1 MGTKG
6 DKLTKNAHLSAET
19 LVDKLSAIAG
29 IRSKKMFGG
38 YGIFREEKMF
48 GIVDSEGTVYFK
60 VGDQNQAHYQEAQKH
75 GKMPY
80 FKVPEAVLNNP
91 EELVVWAEE
100 SIAV

>member
-38 YGIFREEKMF
+38 YGIFREE
-48 GIVDSEGTVYFK
+48 
-60 VGDQNQAHYQEAQKH
+60 
-75 GKMPY
+75 
-80 FKVPEAVLNNP
+80 
-91 EELVVWAEE
+91 
-100 SIAV
+100 

>member
-1 MGTKG
+1 MGIKG
-6 DKLTKNAHLSAET
+6 DKLTQSAHSSAEA

-38 YGIFREEKMF
+38 YGIFREDKMF
-48 GIVDSEGTVYFK
+48 GIVDSGGTVYFK
-60 VGDQNQAHYQEAQKH
+60 VGDQNQARYQDAQKH

-80 FKVPEAVLNNP
+80 FKVPEPVLNNT
-91 EELVVWAEE
+91 EELVVWAKE

>member
-48 GIVDSEGTVYFK
+48 RDSRFRRNSLFQGGGPKPSTLPGSPK
-60 VGDQNQAHYQEAQKH
+60 ARQNAL
-75 GKMPY
+75 
-80 FKVPEAVLNNP
+80 F
-91 EELVVWAEE
+91 
-100 SIAV
+100 